1 MKFTRIVYGIAAAY
15 GLLVL
20 PPLYFLVDRIGRE
33 APPPITHP
41 EFFYGFLGLAILWQ
55 IIFVLIAKDPIRY
68 RPFMPLAILE
78 KFVYSIP
85 VVILY
90 SQGRLHPNILKSA
103 MGDPILGI
111 LFIAAYFQSGRNGP
125 ALEANKHTR

>member
-33 APPPITHP
+33 APPPIAHP

-55 IIFVLIAKDPIRY
+55 IIFVLIAKDAVRY

-85 VVILY
+85 VIILY

-111 LFIAAYFQSGRNGP
+111 LFIAAYFQSSPSVHSRRLNGP
-125 ALEANKHTR
+125 SQ

>member
-33 APPPITHP
+33 APPPIAHP

-55 IIFVLIAKDPIRY
+55 IIFVLIAKDPVRY

-78 KFVYSIP
+78 KFIYSIP
-85 VVILY
+85 VIILY

-103 MGDPILGI
+103 TGDPILGI
-111 LFIAAYFQSGRNGP
+111 LFIAAYFQSGR
-125 ALEANKHTR
+125 AAHAIEANNRTQ

>member
-20 PPLYFLVDRIGRE
+20 PPLYFLVDPIGRE
-33 APPPITHP
+33 APPPIAHP

-55 IIFVLIAKDPIRY
+55 TIFVLIAKDPVRY

-85 VVILY
+85 VIILY

-103 MGDPILGI
+103 TGDPILGI
-111 LFIAAYFQSGRNGP
+111 LFIAAYFQSGR
-125 ALEANKHTR
+125 AAHAIEANNRTQ

>member
-33 APPPITHP
+33 APPPIAHP

-55 IIFVLIAKDPIRY
+55 IIFVLIAKDPVRY

-85 VVILY
+85 VIVLY

-111 LFIAAYFQSGRNGP
+111 LFIAAYFQSGR
-125 ALEANKHTR
+125 AAHAIAANNRTQ

>member
-1 MKFTRIVYGIAAAY
+1 MKFMRIVYGIAAAY

-33 APPPITHP
+33 APPPIAHP

-85 VVILY
+85 VIILY

-103 MGDPILGI
+103 MGDPILGV
-111 LFIAAYFQSGRNGP
+111 LFIVAYFRSARFAHSTQPRNQSQ
-125 ALEANKHTR
+125 

>member
-1 MKFTRIVYGIAAAY
+1 MKFTRIVYGVAASY

-33 APPPITHP
+33 APPPIAHP

-55 IIFVLIAKDPIRY
+55 IIFVFIAIDPVRY
-68 RPFMPLAILE
+68 RSFMPLAILE

-103 MGDPILGI
+103 MGDPIFGI
-111 LFIAAYFQSGRNGP
+111 LFIAAYFLSGRNGS
-125 ALEANKHTR
+125 AVEANTHAR

>member
-33 APPPITHP
+33 APPPIAHP

-55 IIFVLIAKDPIRY
+55 IIFVLIAKDPVRY

-85 VVILY
+85 VIILY

-111 LFIAAYFQSGRNGP
+111 LFIAAYFQSGR
-125 ALEANKHTR
+125 AAHAIAANNRTQ

>member
-1 MKFTRIVYGIAAAY
+1 MKFTRVVYGIAAAY

-33 APPPITHP
+33 APPPIAHP

-55 IIFVLIAKDPIRY
+55 IIFVLIAKDPVRY

-85 VVILY
+85 VVILF
-90 SQGRLHPNILKSA
+90 SQGRLHPDILKSA
-103 MGDPILGI
+103 MGDPIFGI
-111 LFIAAYFQSGRNGP
+111 LFIVAYFQLPLSPHTRETNGP
-125 ALEANKHTR
+125 SQ

>member
-33 APPPITHP
+33 APPPIAHP

-55 IIFVLIAKDPIRY
+55 TIFVLIAKDPVRY

-85 VVILY
+85 VIILY

-103 MGDPILGI
+103 TGDPILGI
-111 LFIAAYFQSGRNGP
+111 LFIAAYFQSGR
-125 ALEANKHTR
+125 AAHAIEANNRTQ

>member
-33 APPPITHP
+33 APPPIAHP

-55 IIFVLIAKDPIRY
+55 IIFVLIAKDPVRY

-85 VVILY
+85 VIILY
-90 SQGRLHPNILKSA
+90 SRADST
-103 MGDPILGI
+103 PI
-111 LFIAAYFQSGRNGP
+111 S
-125 ALEANKHTR
+125 